1 MPRLWPGM
9 LEAYS
14 VLARFYDLCM
24 EVDYGEWVS
33 YLLALCRL
41 HGHDPGSIID
51 LGCGTGN
58 LTLPL
63 AEAGYSLVGVD
74 QSRAMIAEAQG
85 KAAERRL
92 EIPFYV
98 ADLRE
103 FSLPGRAFEIAL
115 SCCDVL
121 NYLTEEDSLRKA
133 FARVHQLLAPGGLWL
148 FDLNSARKLQEV
160 YGSNSYADLH
170 DDFAFFWDNS
180 FDQTAGICTM
190 DLTFFVQVA
199 NGTYKRIAERHRQKL
214 WLPEQ
219 IAKLC
224 ADTGFV
230 LAGCYDFLTTKPPS
244 SESERWQFVLKKQK
258 AQGTQHA

>member
-133 FARVHQLLAPGGLWL
+133 FARVHQLLAPGGCGCLISTL
-148 FDLNSARKLQEV
+148 LGNCRRFTAATPTRISMMILPSFGTTLSTRQP
-160 YGSNSYADLH
+160 GS
-170 DDFAFFWDNS
+170 
-180 FDQTAGICTM
+180 
-190 DLTFFVQVA
+190 VQW
-199 NGTYKRIAERHRQKL
+199 I
-214 WLPEQ
+214 
-219 IAKLC
+219 
-224 ADTGFV
+224 
-230 LAGCYDFLTTKPPS
+230 
-244 SESERWQFVLKKQK
+244 
-258 AQGTQHA
+258 